1 MTVRCDLLVRGAS
14 EVVTM
19 VPGAGQAAP
28 AGPGASVDLGV
39 IPRGAVAARDGRV
52 VWTGPEAEIAA
63 ALEVPDDARVV
74 DVEGAAVVPG
84 FVDAHAH
91 LVWAGERAAEYG
103 ARLGGA
109 TYLEIQEAG
118 GGINS
123 TVRAT
128 RAATEEQLAALA
140 ARRLD
145 SFLRHG
151 TTTLE
156 AKTGYGLTLEDERK
170 QLAAAKVPHP
180 VRRVH
185 TVLAAHLT
193 PEEYAGRDDEYIAL
207 VCDEILPALAGQ
219 AEFVDV
225 FCDEGAFT
233 VAQSRRVLEAGRAL
247 GYRLKIHAEELA
259 HTGGTALAAS
269 LGAVSADHL
278 IHITG
283 EDIAALKESGTVAV
297 LLPGTSYTLHTTYAP
312 AKELLAAGVTVALA
326 TDFNP
331 GSCYSENLQMAISL
345 ACQEDRLTPAEA
357 LRAATM
363 GGAAALGLQH
373 EVGSLEP
380 GKYLRPARPRLR
392 DPSGTA
398 LPLGRQP
405 RDRRRRRRRG
415 RRARPPGRSRGP
427 RIHHH
432 LTGRRRSRVTLI
444 ECIPNFS
451 EGRRQDVIDEIAAA
465 VTRVDG
471 VHLLDVQSDPTHNR
485 CVVTFVGHEGPIAEA
500 AFRAIETAAA
510 LIDLNRHAG
519 AHPRFG
525 ATDVVPFVPLRSE
538 EMPVC
543 VEVAQVLAHRVAAD
557 LEIPAFLYED
567 AARIPEHK
575 NLASSAGR
583 GSRRCARSSAASPRR
598 RPMRVRRACTRR
610 RVPSPSARASRSSP
624 ST

>member
-1 MTVRCDLLVRGAS
+1 MNARPTSGIERGAEEAPLRLRCDLVVRGAS
-14 EVVTM
+14 EIVTM
-19 VPGAGQAAP
+19 VSGAGQAAP
-28 AGPGASVDLGV
+28 AGPGASLDLGV
-39 IPRGAVAARDGRV
+39 ITRGAVAALDGRI
-52 VWTGPEAEIAA
+52 VWTGPEAEIAT
-63 ALEVPDDARVV
+63 ALEVPDDAHVV

-84 FVDAHAH
+84 FVDAHTH
-91 LVWAGERAAEYG
+91 LTWAGERAAEYG

-109 TYLEIQEAG
+109 TYLEIQDAG

-128 RAATEEQLAALA
+128 RAATEEQLSASA

-180 VRRVH
+180 LRRVH

-193 PEEYAGRDDEYIAL
+193 PEEYAGRDDEYITL

-225 FCDEGAFT
+225 FCDEGAFS
-233 VAQSRRVLEAGRAL
+233 VAQARRVLEAGRAF
-247 GYRLKIHAEELA
+247 GYRLKMHAEELA

-278 IHITG
+278 IHIDG
-283 EDIAALKESGTVAV
+283 EDIAALKEAGTVAV

-312 AKELLAAGVTVALA
+312 AKELLAAGVTIALA

-357 LRAATM
+357 LRAATL

-380 GKYLRPARPRLR
+380 GKRCDLLVL
-392 DPSGTA
+392 DSSTHQE
-398 LPLGRQP
+398 LPYHWGVNLVTGVIAGGRVVV
-405 RDRRRRRRRG
+405 RDRQVVRDADVAG
-415 RRARPPGRSRGP
+415 
-427 RIHHH
+427 
-432 LTGRRRSRVTLI
+432 VT
-444 ECIPNFS
+444 PTTS
-451 EGRRQDVIDEIAAA
+451 PA
-465 VTRVDG
+465 DG
-471 VHLLDVQSDPTHNR
+471 
-485 CVVTFVGHEGPIAEA
+485 
-500 AFRAIETAAA
+500 
-510 LIDLNRHAG
+510 G
-519 AHPRFG
+519 AP
-525 ATDVVPFVPLRSE
+525 
-538 EMPVC
+538 
-543 VEVAQVLAHRVAAD
+543 
-557 LEIPAFLYED
+557 
-567 AARIPEHK
+567 
-575 NLASSAGR
+575 
-583 GSRRCARSSAASPRR
+583 
-598 RPMRVRRACTRR
+598 
-610 RVPSPSARASRSSP
+610 
-624 ST
+624 

>member
-1 MTVRCDLLVRGAS
+1 VTVRCDLLVRGAS

-19 VPGAGQAAP
+19 VEGAGQASP

-39 IPRGAVAARDGRV
+39 LPLGAVAARDGRI
-52 VWTGPEAEIAA
+52 VWTGPEREIAA
-63 ALEVPDDARVV
+63 ALDVPDDALVV
-74 DVEGAAVVPG
+74 DVEGAALVPG
-84 FVDAHAH
+84 FVDSHAH

-156 AKTGYGLTLEDERK
+156 AKTGYGLTLEDEGK

-193 PEEYAGRDDEYIAL
+193 PDEYAGRDDDYITL
-207 VCDEILPALAGQ
+207 VCDEILPALAGR
-219 AEFVDV
+219 AEFADV

-283 EDIAALKESGTVAV
+283 EDIAALRESGTVAV

-312 AKELLAAGVTVALA
+312 AKELLAAGVTIALA

-331 GSCYSENLQMAISL
+331 GSCYSENLQMAVSL
-345 ACQEDRLTPAEA
+345 ACQEGRLTPAEA
-357 LRAATM
+357 LRAATL

-373 EVGSLEP
+373 EVGSIEP
-380 GKYLRPARPRLR
+380 GKYCDLLVLDSATHQELPYHWGVNLVSGVIAGGEVVVRDRQVVHSAAASRPAGC
-392 DPSGTA
+392 S
-398 LPLGRQP
+398 QP
-405 RDRRRRRRRG
+405 
-415 RRARPPGRSRGP
+415 PTTSP
-427 RIHHH
+427 
-432 LTGRRRSRVTLI
+432 
-444 ECIPNFS
+444 S
-451 EGRRQDVIDEIAAA
+451 EG
-465 VTRVDG
+465 G
-471 VHLLDVQSDPTHNR
+471 
-485 CVVTFVGHEGPIAEA
+485 
-500 AFRAIETAAA
+500 RA
-510 LIDLNRHAG
+510 
-519 AHPRFG
+519 
-525 ATDVVPFVPLRSE
+525 
-538 EMPVC
+538 
-543 VEVAQVLAHRVAAD
+543 
-557 LEIPAFLYED
+557 
-567 AARIPEHK
+567 
-575 NLASSAGR
+575 
-583 GSRRCARSSAASPRR
+583 
-598 RPMRVRRACTRR
+598 
-610 RVPSPSARASRSSP
+610 
-624 ST
+624 

>member
-1 MTVRCDLLVRGAS
+1 MMNPGGTPLRVRCDLLVRGAS

-19 VPGAGQAAP
+19 AAGVGQAAP
-28 AGPGASVDLGV
+28 AGPGPSVDLGV
-39 IPRGAVAARDGRV
+39 IARGAIAARDGRV
-52 VWTGPEAEIAA
+52 VWTGPESAIAA
-63 ALEVPDDARVV
+63 ALEVPDDALVV

-84 FVDAHAH
+84 FVDAHTH
-91 LVWAGERAAEYG
+91 LTWAGERAAEYG

-109 TYLEIQEAG
+109 TYLEIQAAG

-140 ARRLD
+140 TRRLD

-156 AKTGYGLTLEDERK
+156 AKTGYGLTLADERK
-170 QLAAAKVPHP
+170 QLHAAKVAHP
-180 VRRVH
+180 VLRVH

-193 PEEYAGRDDEYIAL
+193 PEEYAGRDDEYLDL
-207 VCDEILPALAGQ
+207 VIGEILPALAGQ
-219 AEFVDV
+219 AEFTDV

-233 VAQSRRVLEAGRAL
+233 VAQARRMLEAGRAL

-312 AKELLAAGVTVALA
+312 AKELLAAGVTIALA

-380 GKYLRPARPRLR
+380 GKRCDLLVL
-392 DPSGTA
+392 DSGTHQE
-398 LPLGRQP
+398 LPYHWGVNLVTGVIAGGEVVV
-405 RDRRRRRRRG
+405 RDCRLV
-415 RRARPPGRSRGP
+415 RAAPASTTSPADGGP
-427 RIHHH
+427 
-432 LTGRRRSRVTLI
+432 
-444 ECIPNFS
+444 
-451 EGRRQDVIDEIAAA
+451 A
-465 VTRVDG
+465 
-471 VHLLDVQSDPTHNR
+471 
-485 CVVTFVGHEGPIAEA
+485 
-500 AFRAIETAAA
+500 
-510 LIDLNRHAG
+510 
-519 AHPRFG
+519 
-525 ATDVVPFVPLRSE
+525 
-538 EMPVC
+538 
-543 VEVAQVLAHRVAAD
+543 
-557 LEIPAFLYED
+557 
-567 AARIPEHK
+567 
-575 NLASSAGR
+575 
-583 GSRRCARSSAASPRR
+583 
-598 RPMRVRRACTRR
+598 
-610 RVPSPSARASRSSP
+610 
-624 ST
+624 

>member
-1 MTVRCDLLVRGAS
+1 M
-14 EVVTM
+14 
-19 VPGAGQAAP
+19 
-28 AGPGASVDLGV
+28 

-52 VWTGPEAEIAA
+52 VWTGPESEIAA
-63 ALEVPDDARVV
+63 ALEVPGDALVV
-74 DVEGAAVVPG
+74 DVEGAAVMPG
-84 FVDAHAH
+84 FVDAHTH

-312 AKELLAAGVTVALA
+312 AKDLLAAGVTVALA

-331 GSCYSENLQMAISL
+331 GSCYSENLQMAVSL

-380 GKYLRPARPRLR
+380 GKYCDLLVLDAA
-392 DPSGTA
+392 THQE
-398 LPLGRQP
+398 LPYHWGVNLVTGVIVGGEVVV
-405 RDRRRRRRRG
+405 RDRQVV
-415 RRARPPGRSRGP
+415 RPPGPRRHRIHQQTEVPRDPHRVHPQLQRGP
-427 RIHHH
+427 PARGDRADRA
-432 LTGRRRSRVTLI
+432 TPCRS
-444 ECIPNFS
+444 
-451 EGRRQDVIDEIAAA
+451 
-465 VTRVDG
+465 VDG
-471 VHLLDVQSDPTHNR
+471 VSLLDVQSDATHNR

-500 AFRAIETAAA
+500 AFRAIEKASE
-510 LIDLNRHAG
+510 LIDLNQHEG

-543 VEVAQVLAHRVAAD
+543 VETAQRARAGASPPSSRSPRSSTRTR
-557 LEIPAFLYED
+557 PAC
-567 AARIPEHK
+567 PSTGTSP
-575 NLASSAGR
+575 SSAAR
-583 GSRRCARSSAASPRR
+583 GSRRCAR
-598 RPMRVRRACTRR
+598 
-610 RVPSPSARASRSSP
+610 
-624 ST
+624 